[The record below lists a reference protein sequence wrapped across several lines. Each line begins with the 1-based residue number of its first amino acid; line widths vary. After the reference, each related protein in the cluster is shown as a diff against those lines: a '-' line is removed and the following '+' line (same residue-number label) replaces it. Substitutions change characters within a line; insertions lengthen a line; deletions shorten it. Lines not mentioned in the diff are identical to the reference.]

1 MILKNFLLLYFS
13 LSLSLSLLDSTINCA
28 WIKFKPKKQNPKIS
42 LSLSNFNSSQ
52 TQKKFIPQK
61 KFKKITHKS
70 FLLFLQ
76 EFDTKSK
83 TQTSFSTI
91 NCVYPQKNTRV
102 FIAIAIITLII
113 FPFRFVADS
122 GFVFFSNS
130 HLFSQI
136 HYLSSAEISVGHSSK
151 HIKDEA
157 EAKADADAPTT
168 KFEPDPP
175 LVFNPAIENNDE
187 DVKDEPDDNRFVLL
201 SGVQID

>member
-28 WIKFKPKKQNPKIS
+28 WIKFKPKKQNKIS

-61 KFKKITHKS
+61 KLKKITHKS

-102 FIAIAIITLII
+102 FIAIVIITLII

-122 GFVFFSNS
+122 GSMLFSNS
-130 HLFSQI
+130 HPFSQI
-136 HYLSSAEISVGHSSK
+136 HYLSSAKISGGHSSK
-151 HIKDEA
+151 HTEDEA
-157 EAKADADAPTT
+157 KAKADADAPTT
-168 KFEPDPP
+168 KFELDPP
-175 LVFNPAIENNDE
+175 LVFNLTTENDIEDCGGPFL
-187 DVKDEPDDNRFVLL
+187 VGLGCLL
-201 SGVQID
+201 R